1 MKKEEKFYYKIRQ
14 TKPFAIKILVLICI
28 LELFCIGLML
38 YAPVHNIIKTAI
50 FAILALILIYSI
62 FYVKNKKEYDA
73 ISISEDYQTL
83 TLFKNNLPVK
93 VIYNDCISN
102 VDLNV
107 TTMTIKCKN
116 GDVTQI
122 KMDVDDV
129 IDLYVQIFK
138 KVSDF
143 DPSRQPQPQNSP
155 SFPSFINKKWL
166 KIFGISLFF
175 TIALFSFHTVKCDRV
190 SGVCTMKSYTVIS
203 GINKDTTEIKNI
215 KNIYSERMRLGHRV
229 RYFTV
234 YIQCSDKLIDTY
246 TMYLLPF
253 TANNYVNKFQA
264 FLNGN
269 EKTFAY
275 NYISPIFIFS
285 LFGLFM
291 AFGLAFRII
300 TNKKSIFITLLA
312 TGLIVSGIFQIIDKN
327 NAFHYKTA
335 QLPQQSNE
343 ISAKIPVSA
352 AQNKNS
358 DDELTEIKVNAPTEY
373 DYLSREEIF
382 NLRKKYV
389 NDSIFASK
397 FYSPSNEVFG
407 AIEGGKPWYGENV
420 ACPFSAKDITKGYS
434 ARSVYLNNPA
444 VLVGPIQTLGYK
456 YPQDTP
462 FCQNKL
468 LNFIPQ
474 KILYSKNANLI
485 IVNYNA
491 NNSLIHN
498 IQEPQYGMPFG
509 FVGLNARDLGYKYG
523 YAVSYK
529 NIIFKENNNIS
540 NHLYTFRDFLHTGG
554 SCKVPG
560 GCTNTSPLQ
569 PEMDFVITQL
579 PAHITFKLWKNKPAS
594 LQENAEIMFKVK
606 FE

>member
-116 GDVTQI
+116 GDVTEL

-129 IDLYVQIFK
+129 INLYVQIFK

-155 SFPSFINKKWL
+155 SFPSFI
-166 KIFGISLFF
+166 
-175 TIALFSFHTVKCDRV
+175 
-190 SGVCTMKSYTVIS
+190 
-203 GINKDTTEIKNI
+203 
-215 KNIYSERMRLGHRV
+215 
-229 RYFTV
+229 
-234 YIQCSDKLIDTY
+234 
-246 TMYLLPF
+246 
-253 TANNYVNKFQA
+253 
-264 FLNGN
+264 
-269 EKTFAY
+269 
-275 NYISPIFIFS
+275 
-285 LFGLFM
+285 
-291 AFGLAFRII
+291 
-300 TNKKSIFITLLA
+300 NKKSIFITLLA

-352 AQNKNS
+352 TQNKNS

-389 NDSIFASK
+389 NDLIFASK